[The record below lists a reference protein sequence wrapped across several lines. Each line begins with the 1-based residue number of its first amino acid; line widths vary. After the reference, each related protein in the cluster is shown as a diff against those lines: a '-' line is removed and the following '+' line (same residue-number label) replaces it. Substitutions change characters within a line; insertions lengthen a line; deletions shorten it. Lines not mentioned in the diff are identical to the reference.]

1 MRPGGGGVGYLKVPS
16 NTELN
21 GRIEQIATVVESTL
35 VLLRPEW
42 HCCAGSVPCT
52 QAAEKSEGGEEDEK
66 QIESEARMSGV
77 GKSG

>member
-1 MRPGGGGVGYLKVPS
+1 MPS

-52 QAAEKSEGGEEDEK
+52 QAAEKSKGGEDKK